1 MAVKRKSRS
10 VTLTPLSF
18 SGEKKKL
25 PDQVLSRV
33 GGEESQWVNWEH
45 FTIIQREQKAI
56 INPLAGLS

>member
-10 VTLTPLSF
+10 VTLTLLSF

-33 GGEESQWVNWEH
+33 GGEESQRVNCEH